1 MAPRVLAAGAA
12 ALLLAGAA
20 ANFAPAP
27 APVPTTAPAGRDLS
41 ITPFNISMDCLGAGT
56 LPTIAGLRCNI
67 FAAVSY
73 SGAYDTQ
80 ALVSLQLDGHFA
92 NGSYYVFARAE
103 TLGSFQAD
111 ALLMSSTTVNWTV
124 WLPPSFETVQLLASV
139 VVDWPNEVQETNEAN
154 NVARRLLQQNGLP
167 YIVFV
172 EHDLIVRELK
182 GRGASARSSHRCFLS
197 PPPTHTQGIFPY
209 GVDVLNSIYITLDK
223 PLPANA
229 ILRLNVDN
237 VLTTNVDVSGAGL
250 QRLPPYSW
258 VPPPPPVLL
267 PAGPNQ
273 RAEPGD
279 PPRPAYLLRV
289 PDPLRHGLGA
299 PARP

>member
-1 MAPRVLAAGAA
+1 
-12 ALLLAGAA
+12 
-20 ANFAPAP
+20 
-27 APVPTTAPAGRDLS
+27 
-41 ITPFNISMDCLGAGT
+41 MDCLGAGT

-92 NGSYYVFARAE
+92 NGTYYVFARAE

-172 EHDLIVRELK
+172 EHDLIVREFE
-182 GRGASARSSHRCFLS
+182 GRGAPAPALPSPCPLTS
-197 PPPTHTQGIFPY
+197 PPPPVPQGIFPY
-209 GVDVLNSIYITLDK
+209 GVDVLNTIYITLDK

-237 VLTTNVDVSGAGL
+237 VLTTNVDVS
-250 QRLPPYSW
+250 W
-258 VPPPPPVLL
+258 
-267 PAGPNQ
+267 
-273 RAEPGD
+273 
-279 PPRPAYLLRV
+279 
-289 PDPLRHGLGA
+289 
-299 PARP
+299 ARPQPLLSPPCSAGATAALRSSSCRPKPTY